1 MFPDD
6 LELTGI
12 EDAVNDFI
20 DWLVTNYGPVFEAI
34 SAGLLWLL
42 VRFEQG
48 LQALPWWAVVVLFAG
63 LALHASR
70 QILLAFGVAASLF
83 LIGLLGFWDLAM
95 QTLALM
101 LTAMGLSVAIGLP
114 IGIGLSRSALARAV
128 AAPVLD
134 AMQTLPA
141 FVYLIPALL
150 LFGLGKVPA
159 IIATLIYA
167 TPPVIRLTDL
177 GLRHVQKDVVEA
189 ADAFGASA
197 GQKLW
202 RVELPLALPS
212 IMAGINQTTMM
223 ALSMVVLA
231 SMIGARGLGE
241 EILRGIQTL
250 DVGRG
255 LTAGIAIVA
264 LAIVLDRITQAYGQR
279 LESLQADQDGAEDG
293 ALEGAASVGQETATP
308 SGQRP

>member
-1 MFPDD
+1 MFEWALKSGEGRGMFPEWLQITG
-6 LELTGI
+6 LEQW
-12 EDAVNDFI
+12 VNDGI
-20 DWLVTNYGPVFEAI
+20 DWLVTTYGTAFETVSDA
-34 SAGLLWLL
+34 LLWLL
-42 VRFEQG
+42 IRFEDG
-48 LQALPWWAVVVLFAG
+48 LQVLPWWAVIAVVAALAWHAG
-63 LALHASR
+63 RRLSLSLALAGSMM
-70 QILLAFGVAASLF
+70 
-83 LIGLLGFWDLAM
+83 LIGSLGYWDLAM

-101 LTAMGLSVAIGLP
+101 LTAMALSIVIGVP
-114 IGIGLSRSALARAV
+114 IGIGLSRSDIARRI
-128 AAPVLD
+128 AAPILD
-134 AMQTLPA
+134 AMQTLPP

-177 GLRHVQKDVVEA
+177 GLRHVDKDVAEA
-189 ADAFGASA
+189 ADAFGASPV
-197 GQKLW
+197 QKLW

-255 LTAGIAIVA
+255 LTAGVAIVA

-279 LESLQADQDGAEDG
+279 MEDMQAAADTAGV
-293 ALEGAASVGQETATP
+293 EGA
-308 SGQRP
+308 RL